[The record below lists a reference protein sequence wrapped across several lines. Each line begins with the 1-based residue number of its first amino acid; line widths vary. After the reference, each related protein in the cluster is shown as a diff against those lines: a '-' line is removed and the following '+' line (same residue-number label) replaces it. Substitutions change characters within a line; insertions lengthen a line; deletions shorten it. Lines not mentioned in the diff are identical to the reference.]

1 MLQIYFDFSGYSDMA
16 IGLGQMF
23 GFETP
28 ENFNYPYVA
37 GTITDFWRR
46 WHISLSSWFRDYLYI
61 PLGGSRR
68 GRVRAAANKLI
79 VFILCGLWHGAG
91 WTYLAWGAWHGVFSA
106 GETLLGVKRAPAK
119 GLRGALGHVYTL
131 LVVCIGFVFF
141 RAETLS
147 AGWGVLRAM
156 LGLVPASAAS
166 VAALHAALPPLTA
179 ALLVIAAVCAL
190 PLKQKLPGLDA
201 SAAGRGVTYAGCVV
215 LLALCVMKL
224 AAGGFAPFIY
234 FQF

>member
-1 MLQIYFDFSGYSDMA
+1 M
-16 IGLGQMF
+16 
-23 GFETP
+23 
-28 ENFNYPYVA
+28 
-37 GTITDFWRR
+37 
-46 WHISLSSWFRDYLYI
+46 
-61 PLGGSRR
+61 
-68 GRVRAAANKLI
+68 RAAVNKLI

-106 GETLLGVKRAPAK
+106 VETLLGVKRTPAK

-156 LGLVPASAAS
+156 LGFVPASAAS

-190 PLKQKLPGLDA
+190 PLKHKLAGLDA
-201 SAAGRGVTYAGCVV
+201 SAAGRGVSYAGCVV